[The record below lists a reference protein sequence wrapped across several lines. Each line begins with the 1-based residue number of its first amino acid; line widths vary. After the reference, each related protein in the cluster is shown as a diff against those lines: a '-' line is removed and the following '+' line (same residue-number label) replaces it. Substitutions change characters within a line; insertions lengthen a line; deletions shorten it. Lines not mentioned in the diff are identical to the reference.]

1 MLKIKNVL
9 CLTYLTI
16 LVSCNSIGQNLSV
29 SGSLPE
35 SSYPLRGFSQVSVH
49 PDKLLKMRTSCD
61 LSMRMEI
68 IQAKNYAET
77 ILELKNRALMI
88 GGNAVSLSNWKETT
102 SSTYLVGKIYLC
114 ETKPYHL
121 HPHPL
126 GV

>member
-16 LVSCNSIGQNLSV
+16 LVSCNSIGQKLSV

-121 HPHPL
+121 HPHPM

>member
-9 CLTYLTI
+9 VLIYLII

-29 SGSLPE
+29 SGSLEE
-35 SSYPLRGFSQVSVH
+35 SSYPLRGFNHVSVH

>member
-121 HPHPL
+121 HPHPM

>member
-29 SGSLPE
+29 SGSLEE

-121 HPHPL
+121 HPHPM

>member
-1 MLKIKNVL
+1 MFKKFLYAVFFTL
-9 CLTYLTI
+9 
-16 LVSCNSIGQNLSV
+16 LVGCNGVTNNLSV
-29 SGSLPE
+29 YGTASE
-35 SSYPLRGFSQVSVH
+35 SSYPLRGFNKVSVH
-49 PDKLLKMRTSCD
+49 PEKSLKMRTSCD
-61 LSMRMEI
+61 LIMKLEI

-88 GGNAVSLSNWKETT
+88 GGNAVSLSSWRETI

-114 ETKPYHL
+114 KKKPFHL

>member
-1 MLKIKNVL
+1 MLKIKKVL
-9 CLTYLTI
+9 VLTYLTI

-29 SGSLPE
+29 SGSLEE
-35 SSYPLRGFSQVSVH
+35 SSYPLRGFNHVSVH

>member
-9 CLTYLTI
+9 CLTYVII
-16 LVSCNSIGQNLSV
+16 LVSCNSIAQNLSV
-29 SGSLPE
+29 SGSLGE
-35 SSYPLRGFSQVSVH
+35 SSYPLRGFSKVSVH

>member
-1 MLKIKNVL
+1 MLQIKKIL
-9 CLTYLTI
+9 FLTYLTI

-29 SGSLPE
+29 SGSLSE

-61 LSMRMEI
+61 LSMRLEI

-121 HPHPL
+121 HPHPM

>member
-9 CLTYLTI
+9 CLTYVII
-16 LVSCNSIGQNLSV
+16 LVSCNSIAQNLSV
-29 SGSLPE
+29 SGSLGE
-35 SSYPLRGFSQVSVH
+35 SSYPLRGFSKVSVH

-88 GGNAVSLSNWKETT
+88 GGNAVSLSNLKETT

-121 HPHPL
+121 HPHPM

>member
-1 MLKIKNVL
+1 MLKIKSVL
-9 CLTYLTI
+9 VLTYLTI

-29 SGSLPE
+29 SGSLEE
-35 SSYPLRGFSQVSVH
+35 SSYPLRGFNHVSVH

>member
-1 MLKIKNVL
+1 MVKIKKVL
-9 CLTYLTI
+9 CLAYLTI
-16 LVSCNSIGQNLSV
+16 LVSCNGIGQSLSV
-29 SGSLPE
+29 SGSLEE
-35 SSYPLRGFSQVSVH
+35 SSYPLRGFNHVSVH

-121 HPHPL
+121 HPHPM

>member
-61 LSMRMEI
+61 LSMQMEI

>member
-1 MLKIKNVL
+1 MVKIKKVL
-9 CLTYLTI
+9 CLAYLTI
-16 LVSCNSIGQNLSV
+16 LVSCNGIGQSLSV
-29 SGSLPE
+29 SGSLEE
-35 SSYPLRGFSQVSVH
+35 SSHPLRGFSQVSVH
-49 PDKLLKMRTSCD
+49 PDKLLKMRTSCN

>member
-9 CLTYLTI
+9 CLTYVII
-16 LVSCNSIGQNLSV
+16 LVSCNSIAQNLSV
-29 SGSLPE
+29 SGSLGE

-121 HPHPL
+121 HPHPM

>member
-1 MLKIKNVL
+1 MLKIKKIL

-16 LVSCNSIGQNLSV
+16 LVSCNSITQNLSV
-29 SGSLPE
+29 SGSLGE
-35 SSYPLRGFSQVSVH
+35 SSYPLRGFSKVSVH

-121 HPHPL
+121 HPHPM

>member
-29 SGSLPE
+29 SGSLEE

>member
-9 CLTYLTI
+9 CLTYVII

-29 SGSLPE
+29 SGSLEE
-35 SSYPLRGFSQVSVH
+35 SSYPLRGFNHVSVH

>member
-9 CLTYLTI
+9 CLTYVII
-16 LVSCNSIGQNLSV
+16 LVSCNSIAQNLSV
-29 SGSLPE
+29 SGSLGE

>member
-9 CLTYLTI
+9 VLTYLTI
-16 LVSCNSIGQNLSV
+16 LVSCNSIGQNLSA
-29 SGSLPE
+29 SGSLEE
-35 SSYPLRGFSQVSVH
+35 SSYPLRGFNHVSVH

>member
-1 MLKIKNVL
+1 MLKIKSVL
-9 CLTYLTI
+9 VLTYLTI

>member
-9 CLTYLTI
+9 CLTYVII
-16 LVSCNSIGQNLSV
+16 LVSCNSIAQNLSV
-29 SGSLPE
+29 SGSLGE
-35 SSYPLRGFSQVSVH
+35 SSYPLRGFSKVSVH

-68 IQAKNYAET
+68 IQPKNYAET

-121 HPHPL
+121 HPHPM

>member
-49 PDKLLKMRTSCD
+49 ADKLLKMRTSCD

-121 HPHPL
+121 HPHPM

>member
-9 CLTYLTI
+9 VLTYLTI

-29 SGSLPE
+29 SGSLEE
-35 SSYPLRGFSQVSVH
+35 SSYPLRGFNHVSVH

>member
-1 MLKIKNVL
+1 MLKIKKIL

-16 LVSCNSIGQNLSV
+16 LVSCNSIAQNLSV
-29 SGSLPE
+29 SGSLAE

-68 IQAKNYAET
+68 IQSKNYAET

>member
-1 MLKIKNVL
+1 MLKIKNVI

-16 LVSCNSIGQNLSV
+16 LLSCNSIGQNLSV
-29 SGSLPE
+29 SGSLSE
-35 SSYPLRGFSQVSVH
+35 SSYPLGGFSQVSVH

>member
-121 HPHPL
+121 HPHPK

>member
-1 MLKIKNVL
+1 MVKIKSVL
-9 CLTYLTI
+9 VLTYLTI

-29 SGSLPE
+29 SGSLEE
-35 SSYPLRGFSQVSVH
+35 SSYPLRGFNHVSVH

-68 IQAKNYAET
+68 IQSKNYAET

>member
-68 IQAKNYAET
+68 IQSKNYAET

-121 HPHPL
+121 HPHPM

>member
-9 CLTYLTI
+9 CLTYVII
-16 LVSCNSIGQNLSV
+16 LVSCNSIAQNLSV
-29 SGSLPE
+29 SGSLGE
-35 SSYPLRGFSQVSVH
+35 SSYPLRGFSKVSVH

-121 HPHPL
+121 HPHPM

>member
-1 MLKIKNVL
+1 MLKIKKVL
-9 CLTYLTI
+9 VLTYLTI

>member
-29 SGSLPE
+29 SGSLEE
-35 SSYPLRGFSQVSVH
+35 SSYPLRGFNHVSVH